1 MRRRPPGGAGASPDA
16 AQGTTAP
23 VPGWPALVT
32 RGLGKDFG
40 DRTAVGSLDL
50 DVPVGSFFGLV
61 GPNGSGKTTTL
72 RMASGLQ
79 RPDRGQVWIAGHDT
93 WAEPVAVRR
102 LLGVVPDPL
111 HLFDR
116 LTARELLGHLGE
128 LRGLARDEVERRSDE
143 LLSVLG
149 LAEASA
155 ELIGSY
161 SHGMRKKTSLACALL
176 HRPAV
181 LLLDE
186 PFEGVDPVSAVTIRG
201 LLDRYR
207 AAGGTVVFSSPVM
220 DLVERFCAP
229 VAVMATGRLL
239 AAGPIDQVR
248 AGRRLEDA
256 FIQMVGARPIEGDDL
271 DWLAGGSG
279 AASDPGAPAA
289 PGPAPGP
296 GPIDSDRSSTP

>member
-1 MRRRPPGGAGASPDA
+1 MTTSDRPAVEAGGTDHG
-16 AQGTTAP
+16 
-23 VPGWPALVT
+23 VPPAWPAVVT
-32 RGLGKDFG
+32 RGLGKDYG
-40 DRTAVGSLDL
+40 TRTAVAALDL

-72 RMASGLQ
+72 RMAGGLQ

-93 WAEPVAVRR
+93 WSEPVAVRR

-116 LTARELLGHLGE
+116 LTAAELLGHLGE
-128 LRGLARDEVERRSDE
+128 LRGLERGEVERRSRE

-149 LAEASA
+149 LADASG
-155 ELIGSY
+155 ELIGGY

-207 AAGGTVVFSSPVM
+207 GAGGTVVFSSHVM
-220 DLVERFCAP
+220 DLVERFCDH
-229 VAVMATGRLL
+229 VAVMAQGRLL
-239 AAGPIDQVR
+239 ASGPIDAVR
-248 AGRRLEDA
+248 GGVRLEEA
-256 FIQMVGARPIEGDDL
+256 FIRMVGADPVGRDDL
-271 DWLAGGSG
+271 DWLDAG
-279 AASDPGAPAA
+279 
-289 PGPAPGP
+289 
-296 GPIDSDRSSTP
+296 T

>member
-1 MRRRPPGGAGASPDA
+1 MADA
-16 AQGTTAP
+16 PTAP
-23 VPGWPALVT
+23 VPGWPALAA

-40 DRTAVGSLDL
+40 DRTAVISLDL

-79 RPDRGQVWIAGHDT
+79 RPDRGQVWVGGHDT

-128 LRGLARDEVERRSDE
+128 LRGIERAEVERRTDE

-149 LAEASA
+149 LAEASTD
-155 ELIGSY
+155 LIGSY

-186 PFEGVDPVSAVTIRG
+186 PFEGVDPVSAVTIRS

-207 AAGGTVVFSSPVM
+207 SAGGTVVFSSHVM
-220 DLVERFCAP
+220 DLVERFCDH

-239 AAGPIDQVR
+239 AAGPIDVVR

-256 FIQMVGARPIEGDDL
+256 FIEMVGADPLRGDDL
-271 DWLAGGSG
+271 EWLAG
-279 AASDPGAPAA
+279 PGVPPTA
-289 PGPAPGP
+289 
-296 GPIDSDRSSTP
+296 

>member
-1 MRRRPPGGAGASPDA
+1 V
-16 AQGTTAP
+16 TAL
-23 VPGWPALVT
+23 VAGWPALVA

-40 DRTAVGSLDL
+40 KRTAVASLDL

-128 LRGLARDEVERRSDE
+128 LRGMDRAEVARRSDE
-143 LLSVLG
+143 MLDVLG
-149 LAEASA
+149 LTEAST

-161 SHGMRKKTSLACALL
+161 SHGMRKKTSMAAALL

-186 PFEGVDPVSAVTIRG
+186 PFEGVDPVSAVTVRG

-207 AAGGTVVFSSPVM
+207 ASGGTVVFSSHVM
-220 DLVERFCAP
+220 DLVERFCDH
-229 VAVMATGRLL
+229 VAVMAVGRLL
-239 AAGPIDQVR
+239 ASGPIDAVR
-248 AGRRLEDA
+248 SGRRLEDA
-256 FIQMVGARPIEGDDL
+256 FIEMVGADPLAADALNWL
-271 DWLAGGSG
+271 D
-279 AASDPGAPAA
+279 ASQ
-289 PGPAPGP
+289 
-296 GPIDSDRSSTP
+296 